1 MSLMDNDRVA
11 GRTSPFP
18 NSSKSGALSP
28 LPSASLTEEH
38 ISEAL
43 LQSPDDGATLD
54 LTHRNL
60 ADVGEDGAQSLA
72 TIGRGDSLEED
83 SSVLRIAL
91 GYNRLA
97 TLPTAFALL
106 SRLRYLNL
114 KNNSFSVFPDVL
126 TLMDSL
132 EILDISRNK
141 IKRLPAQPGS
151 LVNLRVFS
159 MSRNKLTKLPSYVAD
174 FHSLN
179 VMKLDHNPIE
189 WPPKSVLDFSGS
201 IDDAQNARNWISS
214 VQQWLRDHSPSHND
228 QRKPSVDS
236 LLSESAALD
245 NSIEDTI
252 QSWTRFHEDDNDPG
266 VTPHARSFSIDSEF
280 PPMPDVSHLIAQS
293 PRFERPPPLR
303 LGTLP
308 PFNGHPR
315 SSSPESYL
323 PTPEESVSSTDDENT
338 AVPEGHQHTRNAS
351 YASGS
356 RDRRPALFGK
366 KSLPD
371 LKIVKMSDK
380 DAPKSISEP
389 ALTHPNS
396 SESLKADATYEFSI
410 PSPLSHRQGSSSSS
424 EGSAQSRLYHP
435 STHTPPSSSPTSV
448 ERIPPAETERHAYFK
463 RLSALPANAISTNL
477 PPSLRILVECSRS
490 IFFAVSQVHQ
500 ALSHYITHTLDE
512 QLSSVLKK
520 VTDPAY
526 TYMMQLNTALE
537 RFDAMGKV
545 TTPPP
550 TLCRALVESSRDSAA
565 VFGKAIAM
573 LALQLKIIASKDD
586 DRYMRSLILI
596 FYGAIAE
603 ISCAWQSMAP
613 HIEAVKPHLAD
624 SRRGHG
630 GKAHS
635 TSNGIPSPELPPA
648 SAPAIFSPFN
658 VAQHSTPMARSRP
671 TQQNGLGRVRTTRR
685 HAGSFSS
692 KDVEIGRSLP
702 SYDLPPR
709 PIGAI
714 TATPSTLRAGL
725 RHPALPLSASTS
737 SLAPS
742 LMSSTSFGAFSSQ
755 NAGPLSPSTSGQLMF
770 SMRKTNHSRQTSQA
784 SLTTSSSS
792 SSPLTSQR
800 RPTLEIPPSRT
811 LVDKDALRAMGV
823 AVEAAPA
830 VWDMIKEIMEG
841 VSEAKGAD
849 VDIQESLHIARAT
862 TERLRTNIHATRCG
876 DPAADRK
883 ALREDAHVFVKI
895 VVKLSNFVK
904 TYGSSH
910 ALFSDLRA
918 KMVALTNA
926 TQEFVMLLHVSSF
939 SPSSTPRPYSPM
951 TGPSLA
957 HPNFSSMLEDGRL
970 GANLSRSR
978 STQQPKSLK
987 LSASATRELPR
998 SALPNQSFNI
1008 SVPQRTGDGRNGD
1021 VADGS

>member
-1 MSLMDNDRVA
+1 MSLSDVDRVA
-11 GRTSPFP
+11 GRTSPYP
-18 NSSKSGALSP
+18 TSKSGALSP

-43 LQSPDDGATLD
+43 DQSPDNGATLD

-60 ADVGEDGAQSLA
+60 TDVGEDGAESLA
-72 TIGRGDSLEED
+72 TIGRTNSLEDD
-83 SSVLRIAL
+83 SSILRIAL

-126 TLMDSL
+126 TVMPSL

-141 IKRLPAQPGS
+141 IKRLPTQPGS

-159 MSRNKLTKLPSYVAD
+159 ISRNKLTRLPVYVAD
-174 FHSLN
+174 FHGLN
-179 VMKLDHNPIE
+179 VMKVDHNPIE
-189 WPPKSVLDFSGS
+189 WPPKFVLDAAGS
-201 IDDAQNARNWISS
+201 ADDPQNMKSWIVAVQSWMRDDGHPHNIDT
-214 VQQWLRDHSPSHND
+214 
-228 QRKPSVDS
+228 RKPSVDS
-236 LLSESAALD
+236 LLSESVALD
-245 NSIEDTI
+245 NSII
-252 QSWTRFHEDDNDPG
+252 QSWTRFHEHDSDPG
-266 VTPHARSFSIDSEF
+266 ITPHARSVSIDSEF
-280 PPMPDVSHLIAQS
+280 PPMPDVSKVVSDS

-308 PFNGHPR
+308 PFTGQPR
-315 SSSPESYL
+315 SGSPESYL

-338 AVPEGHQHTRNAS
+338 AVPEGHQHARNAS

-371 LKIVKMSDK
+371 LRIVKQNDH
-380 DAPKSISEP
+380 DAPKSSSEP
-389 ALTHPNS
+389 TSAHPSS
-396 SESLKADATYEFSI
+396 SEGLNADSKYEFSM
-410 PSPLSHRQGSSSSS
+410 PSPLSHRQGSLSSSDD
-424 EGSAQSRLYHP
+424 SAQSHASKP
-435 STHTPPSSSPTSV
+435 FTHTPPSSSPTSI
-448 ERIPPAETERHAYFK
+448 ERPAAPSELERHAYFK
-463 RLSALPANAISTNL
+463 RLSALPANAISNNL
-477 PPSLRILVECSRS
+477 PPSLRTLVECARS
-490 IFFAVSQVHQ
+490 IFFAVAQVHQ

-526 TYMMQLNTALE
+526 TYMMQLNGALE

-545 TTPPP
+545 MTPPAP
-550 TLCRALVESSRDSAA
+550 VCRALVESSRDSVA
-565 VFGKAIAM
+565 VFGKAIGV
-573 LALQLKIIASKDD
+573 LALQLKILASKDD
-586 DRYMRSLILI
+586 DRYMRSLVLV

-603 ISCAWQSMAP
+603 ISCAWQAMAP
-613 HIEAVKPHLAD
+613 HIEGVKPHLGD
-624 SRRGHG
+624 HRRRP
-630 GKAHS
+630 KAHAP
-635 TSNGIPSPELPPA
+635 SNSLPSPELPPA
-648 SAPAIFSPFN
+648 TAPPSFSPFN
-658 VAQHSTPMARSRP
+658 ALQHNTPIVRSRP
-671 TQQNGLGRVRTTRR
+671 TQPNAFGRARTARR

-709 PIGAI
+709 TIGA
-714 TATPSTLRAGL
+714 TTPSTTLRAGL

-742 LMSSTSFGAFSSQ
+742 LMTSTSFGAFSPQ
-755 NAGPLSPSTSGQLMF
+755 HGGPLSASTSGQLMF
-770 SMRKTNHSRQTSQA
+770 STRKNDHSRQASQT

-792 SSPLTSQR
+792 SSPLTPNR
-800 RPTLEIPPSRT
+800 RPTLDIPPSRT
-811 LVDKDALRAMGV
+811 LVDNHALRAMGV

-830 VWDMIKEIMEG
+830 VWEMMKEIMED

-849 VDIQESLHIARAT
+849 TDIQETLQNVKAT

-883 ALREDAHVFVKI
+883 ALRDDAHVFVKA
-895 VVKLSNFVK
+895 VVKLSNVMK
-904 TYGSSH
+904 AYGSSH
-910 ALFSDLRA
+910 ALFPDLRA
-918 KMVALTNA
+918 KMVALTNS

-951 TGPSLA
+951 ATPSLA
-957 HPNFSSMLEDGRL
+957 QPQYGSALEDGRL

-987 LSASATRELPR
+987 LSASSGRELPR
-998 SALPNQSFNI
+998 SALPNQSFQI
-1008 SVPQRTGDGRNGD
+1008 PVPPRFGEGRNGD
-1021 VADGS
+1021 AIKGS